1 MPASNDLVAPDANPY
16 LVMLAI
22 FKSGI
27 DGETSTIK
35 NLRQVER
42 YLPDKI
48 TRPGGFP

>member
-1 MPASNDLVAPDANPY
+1 VPASNDLVAPDANPY

-27 DGETSTIK
+27 DGETSKIR
-35 NLRQVER
+35 NFRQAER
-42 YLPDKI
+42 DFPDKI